1 MPCQDPAPTWQIP
14 ARICMAYGYNQVFD
28 TVDHRVL
35 ASCLNR
41 RLPGGQLLWL
51 SGVVIDSFCHHSH
64 GGRKKGMPIGN
75 LTSQIFSNIYLHE
88 LDRYVRHTLRPL
100 AYVRYGDDVVVWCR
114 TRREARSIRQRTVEY
129 LATELY
135 LAVNPKNDVIVP
147 ASAGLHFLGHVVT
160 SSYVV
165 VDRHTTK
172 LVLAKVNSS
181 NIASYKSLL
190 LAKVPKTQLDWQ
202 YVGQLDRLDY

>member
-1 MPCQDPAPTWQIP
+1 
-14 ARICMAYGYNQVFD
+14 MAYGYNQVFD

-64 GGRKKGMPIGN
+64 EGRKKGMPIGN

-100 AYVRYGDDVVVWCR
+100 AYVRYGDDVAIWCR

-129 LATELY
+129 LAKELY
-135 LAVNPKNDVIVP
+135 LAINPKNDVIVP
-147 ASAGLHFLGHVVT
+147 ASAGLHFLGHVVAP
-160 SSYVV
+160 SYVV
-165 VDRHTTK
+165 VDKHTTK
-172 LVLAKVNSS
+172 ATLRKVTGR

-190 LAKVPKTQLDWQ
+190 LAKTPRAQLDWL
-202 YVGQLDRLDY
+202 YVDELDSLGSELLRP